1 MINWT
6 EIDAEVEEFQDGYRS
21 GFVSIFK
28 KYEGQETDERTAQ
41 NHPVKVTA
49 EGFARR
55 YGIDPRTF
63 KRWLAAET
71 GTTPVSD
78 RHRGTIQDS
87 INKAAEEAAAKAKA
101 KAEAVAAD
109 QLAEALAAQEVKAE
123 TEAKRRALESAAAA
137 KRVAEA
143 YAAKELAAAKEAAK
157 LDKLEALNRQ
167 AKQLKDA
174 AKAEGFDLTQMT
186 DEQKAKVM
194 IMLGNDPE
202 QARDFFRALNED
214 RTRRTEEATAKA
226 QEEQDKRRGQMA
238 EREAREAARK
248 ASLAYEESA
257 LHFYLNKVY
266 PVLLKFED
274 MMKDKPIN
282 FDAILYS
289 RLAPSQI
296 VPKFDRG
303 EDIVCAGR
311 EAIFLA
317 NAENE
322 LADIATDT
330 D

>member
-28 KYEGQETDERTAQ
+28 KYEGQETEERTAQ
-41 NHPVKVTA
+41 GHVVKVTVVSF
-49 EGFARR
+49 GRR
-55 YGIDPRTF
+55 YGI
-63 KRWLAAET
+63 AET
-71 GTTPVSD
+71 TFRGWVDADSSTP
-78 RHRGTIQDS
+78 
-87 INKAAEEAAAKAKA
+87 EESKRNRPGPNQRAIDQAAADAKA

-109 QLAEALAAQEVKAE
+109 QLAKALAAQEIKAE
-123 TEAKRRALESAAAA
+123 TEAQRRAQESAAAA

-143 YAAKELAAAKEAAK
+143 YAAKVLAAAKEEAK

-186 DEQKAKVM
+186 DADKAKVM

-214 RTRRTEEATAKA
+214 RARRTDEATAKA
-226 QEEQDKRRGQMA
+226 QAEQDKRRGQMA

-257 LHFYLNKVY
+257 LCYYLTKVY
-266 PVLLKFED
+266 PVLIKFED